1 MPHII
6 CITHTI
12 PADTLCDYTYA
23 LCICACCVHIY
34 LYTLYTLS
42 TSPVAS
48 IIDCHWGNSIWSQ
61 TNDVTLFF
69 VETAAQ
75 RATGDSGEL
84 PPPHLIP
91 ALSCALLPTA
101 GPPRPQRAPAVAME
115 HGHRDPPRYVARY
128 RSPTPSYPQAAAASA
143 DPSAARQSSRLP
155 GGGGPPPVCPRQT
168 LVHLP
173 RQPPQHSSPMPPGV
187 GPRNHQ

>member
-1 MPHII
+1 MCTHIHTHPVPTMPHII

-84 PPPHLIP
+84 PPPPSHP
-91 ALSCALLPTA
+91 SPLLCPPSHRRPSPPTA
-101 GPPRPQRAPAVAME
+101 GPCRRNGARPPRPAALRRAVPLP
-115 HGHRDPPRYVARY
+115 H
-128 RSPTPSYPQAAAASA
+128 PQ
-143 DPSAARQSSRLP
+143 L
-155 GGGGPPPVCPRQT
+155 
-168 LVHLP
+168 
-173 RQPPQHSSPMPPGV
+173 PPGRR
-187 GPRNHQ
+187 GQR